1 MQNPKIFTNHE
12 IESSISR
19 RDYGSALKLL
29 FTEQLKSWQQL
40 SSAYTALTNIKTKS
54 FRINNFKVKVQFN
67 PNRFKSTSAK
77 TDAESIKTRECFL
90 CIKNLPAEQLGINYY
105 DKFIFLCNPFP
116 IFPEHFTISSFLHQH
131 QQLKKNFKDLL
142 GLTKDV
148 SAHYSVIY
156 NGPLCG
162 ASAPDHLHFQAG
174 SKNFLPVEDDIQ
186 QLKNESGK
194 IIYED
199 GLLMLCAIDDGTR
212 KLILFES
219 SDEKILSDSFNKFYD
234 VYNSLNNK
242 ADEPLL
248 NLVSFYD
255 DEAGWTIIIF
265 LRSRHRP
272 ERYFREDDQKLLV
285 SPAAIDLGGVLITP
299 REKDFDKMN
308 SNIISEIFKEV
319 SLDKTSYNVLIEK
332 LKKEFT

>member
-1 MQNPKIFTNHE
+1 MQNPKIFTNQE
-12 IESSISR
+12 IESSIR
-19 RDYGSALKLL
+19 QRDYGSALKLL

-67 PNRFKSTSAK
+67 PNRFTSTSAK
-77 TDAESIKTRECFL
+77 TDSESIKARECFL
-90 CIKNLPAEQLGINYY
+90 CIKNLPAEQLGINYQ

-116 IFPEHFTISSFLHQH
+116 IFPEHFTISSFLHQQ
-131 QQLKKNFKDLL
+131 QQLKKNFEAVLS
-142 GLTKDV
+142 LTKDV

-174 SKNFLPVEDDIQ
+174 SKKFLPVEDDIQ
-186 QLKNESGK
+186 RLKNESGK

-199 GLLMLCAIDDGTR
+199 GLLIFSAIDDETR
-212 KLILFES
+212 KIILFES

-234 VYNSLNNK
+234 VYKSFNNNE
-242 ADEPLL
+242 DEPLF
-248 NLVSFYD
+248 NLVSFY

-265 LRSRHRP
+265 LRSGHRP

-308 SNIISEIFKEV
+308 SYIISEIFKEV
-319 SLDKTSYNVLIEK
+319 SLSEETFQLLIEK
-332 LKKEFT
+332 LKKEFI